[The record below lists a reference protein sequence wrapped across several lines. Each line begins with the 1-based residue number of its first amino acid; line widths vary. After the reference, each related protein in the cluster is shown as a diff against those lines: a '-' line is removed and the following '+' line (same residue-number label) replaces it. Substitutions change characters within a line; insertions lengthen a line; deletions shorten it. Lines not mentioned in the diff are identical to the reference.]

1 MSKTQKNGAPKEA
14 VHKRVWSLKNHP
26 FVVPVVTC
34 MVLFFVTMMGFIAFG
49 GGTTIGPTD
58 SKVVTVYVDNTEQIL
73 PTRAKNVQ
81 ALIDKLG
88 ITINEG
94 DVVEPGLDAPILT
107 DNFNINIY
115 RARPIVLIDNNKRT
129 VVKTA
134 DQSPRI
140 AAREAGIVV
149 YPEDEVIPEAPED
162 LLDEGVVGDRY
173 IIDRATPL
181 TLILYGNISGIRT
194 QAETVGE
201 LLDEKQVKTEP
212 SDTVTPARDTPLR
225 KDMKITITRE
235 GQKIATVEEAIAPK
249 TEYVDDPNVLTG
261 QEVVKEEGKP
271 GKKVVTY
278 DIQLDAD
285 GKEIKRKKLQEI
297 TTIKPERRLIS
308 RGTKIIISNP
318 SDNVKLGQSL
328 AAGRGWTGQE
338 FYCLYQLWQ
347 KESGWNT
354 TAGNTSSG
362 AYGIPQ
368 ALPGSKMGSAGADWL
383 TNPATQINWGMG
395 YIAGRY
401 GAPCA
406 AWATSQ
412 AQGWY

>member
-1 MSKTQKNGAPKEA
+1 MSNTPKSGTPKEA

-26 FVVPVVTC
+26 FVVPVVTF
-34 MVLFFVTMMGFIAFG
+34 MALFFVTMLGFIVLG

-88 ITINEG
+88 ITINKG
-94 DVVEPGLDAPILT
+94 DVVEPSLDAPILT

-129 VVKTA
+129 IVKTA

-181 TLILYGNISGIRT
+181 TLILYGNISGVRT
-194 QAETVGE
+194 QADTVGE
-201 LLDEKQVKTEP
+201 LLDEKAIKTEA
-212 SDTVTPARDTPLR
+212 SDTIVPARDTPLR

-235 GQKIATVEEAIAPK
+235 GQKIATVEEAIKPK

-261 QEVVKEEGKP
+261 TEVVKEEGKA

-278 DIQLDAD
+278 DIQVDSK
-285 GKEIKRKKLQEI
+285 GKEVKRKKLQEI
-297 TTIKPERRLIS
+297 VTIKPERKLIG
-308 RGTKIIISNP
+308 RGTKVIISNP
-318 SDNVKLGQSL
+318 SENVKIGQRL

-354 TAGNTSSG
+354 TSGNTSSG

-368 ALPGSKMGSAGADWL
+368 ALPGSKMSSVGSDWL
-383 TNPATQINWGMG
+383 TNPATQITWGMG

-401 GAPCA
+401 GSPCA
-406 AWATSQ
+406 AWSTSQ
-412 AQGWY
+412 SRGWY